1 MTQSFTYNK
10 TEKLKSRKQLDIVFK
25 NGKSF
30 LVFPLKVF
38 VIFEEVMQEN
48 KIQCGVGVSKKHFSK
63 AVDRNRIK
71 RMLREN
77 YRLNKAALHKT
88 ITAKQLSFFIL
99 YIDKVMPDKS
109 NLLDDKMKKV
119 MEKICLK
126 YQDEQ
131 AS

>member
-1 MTQSFTYNK
+1 LLQLFTYNK

-38 VIFEEVMQEN
+38 VVFEDISQEN
-48 KIQCGVGVSKKHFSK
+48 LIQCGVGVSKKHFSK
-63 AVDRNRIK
+63 AVERNKIK
-71 RMLREN
+71 RILREN
-77 YRLNKAALHKT
+77 YRLNKGVLHET

-99 YIDKVMPDKS
+99 YIDKSMPEKS

-119 MEKICLK
+119 FEKICLK
-126 YQDEQ
+126 YQDEL

>member
-38 VIFEEVMQEN
+38 VVFEDVSQEN
-48 KIQCGVGVSKKHFSK
+48 LIQCGVGVSKKNFPK

-71 RMLREN
+71 RILREN
-77 YRLNKAALHKT
+77 YRLNKGVLHSA
-88 ITAKQLSFFIL
+88 ITTKKLSFFVL
-99 YIDKVMPDKS
+99 YIDKIMLDKS
-109 NLLDDKMKKV
+109 NLLEDKMKKV
-119 MEKICLK
+119 IEKICLK
-126 YQDEQ
+126 YQDEL

>member
-1 MTQSFTYNK
+1 MNQLFTYNK

-25 NGKSF
+25 KGKSF

-38 VIFEEVMQEN
+38 VLFEDVLLEN

-63 AVDRNRIK
+63 AVDRNRVK

-77 YRLNKAALHKT
+77 YRLNKTVLHESIKER
-88 ITAKQLSFFIL
+88 QLSFFVL
-99 YIDKVMPDKS
+99 YIDKSIPEKS

-126 YQDEQ
+126 YQDELV
-131 AS
+131 S

>member
-1 MTQSFTYNK
+1 LTQSFTYNK

-38 VIFEEVMQEN
+38 VVFEDVSQEN
-48 KIQCGVGVSKKHFSK
+48 LIQCGVGVSKKYFPK

-71 RMLREN
+71 RILREN
-77 YRLNKAALHKT
+77 YRLNKGVLHSAI
-88 ITAKQLSFFIL
+88 ITKKLSFFVL
-99 YIDKVMPDKS
+99 YIDKIMLDKS
-109 NLLDDKMKKV
+109 NLLEDKMKKV
-119 MEKICLK
+119 IEKICLK
-126 YQDEQ
+126 YQDEL

>member
-1 MTQSFTYNK
+1 LNQSFTYNK

-25 NGKSF
+25 TGKSF

-38 VIFEEVMQEN
+38 CVFGDVSQESL
-48 KIQCGVGVSKKHFSK
+48 IQCGVGVSKKHFSK

-71 RMLREN
+71 RILREN
-77 YRLNKAALHKT
+77 YRLNKGILHET

-99 YIDKVMPDKS
+99 YIDKTIPEKS
-109 NLLDDKMKKV
+109 NLLEDKMKKV
-119 MEKICLK
+119 MDKICIQ
-126 YQDEQ
+126 YQHEI

>member
-1 MTQSFTYNK
+1 LTQSFTYNK

-38 VIFEEVMQEN
+38 VVFEDVSQEN
-48 KIQCGVGVSKKHFSK
+48 LIQCGVGVSKKNFPK

-71 RMLREN
+71 RILREN
-77 YRLNKAALHKT
+77 YRLNKGVLHSA
-88 ITAKQLSFFIL
+88 ITTKKLSFFVL
-99 YIDKVMPDKS
+99 YIDKIMLDKS
-109 NLLDDKMKKV
+109 NLLEDKMKKV
-119 MEKICLK
+119 IEKICLK
-126 YQDEQ
+126 YQDEL